1 MNDNLVE
8 LKEEE
13 ENKTK
18 NTVLRHESVIVVI
31 NTDEWIV
38 VGEEGGEGGS
48 GVGAGKKENKVKQ
61 MTSWMS
67 LSLSCETTVS
77 YLDRLRTRVRYVPEQ
92 SPEAADN
99 LVEGR
104 RDVNQRVSVTGNDF
118 RS

>member
-38 VGEEGGEGGS
+38 VGEEGREGGS
-48 GVGAGKKENKVKQ
+48 GVGARKERNKVKQ

-67 LSLSCETTVS
+67 LSLV
-77 YLDRLRTRVRYVPEQ
+77 
-92 SPEAADN
+92 
-99 LVEGR
+99 
-104 RDVNQRVSVTGNDF
+104 
-118 RS
+118 